1 MNHSTTNQS
10 ISIIIP
16 VFNEEKSLH
25 LLYDEIKTAILNYA
39 NYEIIFINDGSSD
52 SSFLKIS
59 ELVEKDSNVVLIDFF
74 INSGK
79 LMH

>member
-39 NYEIIFINDGSSD
+39 NYESLVSALPSVTVAFRNSSLN
-52 SSFLKIS
+52 S
-59 ELVEKDSNVVLIDFF
+59 IDTSTFPT
-74 INSGK
+74 
-79 LMH
+79 LDP